1 MIEKS
6 PLSPRKKAVVL
17 LSGGLD
23 SALAAALLVKQ
34 GVDVEAVFFR
44 LPFYPPSMEER
55 CHATEVARELGIK
68 LKTVTKD
75 REFIQIVRKPKHG
88 YGRGLN
94 PCIDCKIL
102 MLKEAKRYAEKIG
115 ASFIAT
121 GEVLGERPMSQHRRA
136 LEIIERETGLKGRI
150 LRPLSA
156 KLLPKTDVEKD
167 GTIEREKL
175 LDIVGRQR
183 KRQLETAKILGVTR
197 YASPAGG
204 CLLTDK
210 YFSRRLRDLLRNCD
224 RVTAR
229 DIRLLKIGRHFRY
242 GSNKIVVGRNEEEN
256 RLLLSLKRKSE
267 YHFEVVGCG
276 SPVTL
281 LQGPVSKAA
290 VNMAAALTAHYSDS
304 EDNPTTVMYGKKE
317 LNKKIDV
324 SPTSE
329 DDVSRLRI

>member
-1 MIEKS
+1 MK
-6 PLSPRKKAVVL
+6 PRKKAVVL

-23 SALAAALLVKQ
+23 SALAAAMLIKQ
-34 GVDVEAVFFR
+34 GIDVEAIFFR
-44 LPFYPPSMEER
+44 LPFYPISTEKR
-55 CHATEVARELGIK
+55 CQAAEVARELGIK
-68 LKTVTKD
+68 LRIVTKD
-75 REFIQIVRKPKHG
+75 REFIQAVRKPKHG

-102 MLKEAKRYAEKIG
+102 MLKEAKRYAEEVG

-156 KLLPKTDVEKD
+156 KLLPETDVEKD
-167 GTIEREKL
+167 GTVEREKL

-183 KRQLETAKILGVTR
+183 RRQLETAKILGVTR

-204 CLLTDK
+204 CLLTDRH
-210 YFSRRLRDLLRNCD
+210 FSKRLRDLFMNSD

-229 DIRLLKIGRHFRY
+229 DIKLLKIGRHFRY
-242 GSNKIVVGRNEEEN
+242 GPNKIIVGRNEEEN

-267 YHFEVVGCG
+267 YYFEVVECG
-276 SPVTL
+276 SPITL
-281 LQGPVSKAA
+281 LQGPVSEAA
-290 VNMAAALTAHYSDS
+290 TSMAAALTAHYSDS
-304 EDNPTTVMYGKKE
+304 ECNPTTVMYGRE
-317 LNKKIDV
+317 GLEKKIDV
-324 SPTSE
+324 PPISE
-329 DDVSRLRI
+329 SDISRLRI